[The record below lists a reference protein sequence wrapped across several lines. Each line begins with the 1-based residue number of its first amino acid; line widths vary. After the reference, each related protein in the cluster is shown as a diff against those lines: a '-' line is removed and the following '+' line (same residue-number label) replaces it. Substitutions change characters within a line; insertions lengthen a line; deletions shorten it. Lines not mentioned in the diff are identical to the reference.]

1 MAATGVVNN
10 NKTQHRF
17 TFSGILDM
25 EASQDHVFAHL
36 GHDAITNALDGFNST
51 ILAYGQTSSGKTFTI
66 TGGPERY
73 ADRGLIP
80 RALQMVFREMR
91 RRGSGGG
98 EGGREGGREAMQYQV
113 YVSYLEV
120 YNEFGYDLLAEGGRE
135 RGGAEHEGGQ
145 IELPRVALLE
155 DEAGN
160 CHLKGLS
167 MHAVS
172 TEEEALNLLFV
183 GDTNRAISETAMNQA
198 SSRSHCLFTMSLE
211 GRKQEGETVRRSKL
225 NLVDLAGSERVHK
238 TGGGGGGGRAG
249 QILKEAKYINQS
261 LFYLEM
267 VILALHEK
275 RTHVP
280 YRNSMMTSVLR
291 DSLGGN
297 CKTVM
302 VATVSTEKQ
311 HTEESLST
319 CRFAM
324 RVGQIRNE
332 ARRNEDVDPYQVI
345 KHLQTQLV
353 AARAEVG
360 WLKEKKREGR
370 LGEAEKE
377 AVRTACREFVR
388 TNASEGGEGGDGGA
402 RKRQDGEEKIEEQDE
417 EGEGPSLGA
426 PLTLSKIY
434 YAFRVLREMVWAAM
448 AQGRVQE
455 PTRGEEKGCNF
466 IAAAAPMAARAQ
478 QEEGMW
484 KGSSSRTGHPATPP
498 ALNTVQPPPPPPSD
512 LLPLPPSAVL
522 QDATQVLA
530 FFRMHHYSPRRRAAL
545 EEDTRLLKVKYRE
558 AKALGKK
565 VQKARHSVTCL
576 RKVAGQLRRW
586 KDEEEGEEEGRADN
600 ALVAEEEAK
609 VLQELEQEK
618 KAYQISYETLRDLKG
633 EIEGVQ
639 RAVDAHRVRLQAAF
653 DPWYAEARAAAVTGA
668 GTAGAAA
675 GGTTAD
681 GKGEGEAVVTCT
693 GEEKGCDE
701 EEGREEGRVQLLSA
715 PPPRKSSVTQ
725 SLMHAHAPQPVY
737 PLPAPLPTAP
747 DAVEGDIAAFYR
759 AKEELLLLRQQQ
771 RENSAGS
778 WLD

>member
-1 MAATGVVNN
+1 LAFDIPHDVAATGVVNN

-17 TFSGILDM
+17 TFTGILDM

-36 GHDAITNALDGFNST
+36 GQDAITNALDGFNST

-80 RALQMVFREMR
+80 RALQMVFREIR

-98 EGGREGGREAMQYQV
+98 EGGREGEREAVQYQV

-120 YNEFGYDLLAEGGRE
+120 YNEVGCDLLAEGGRE
-135 RGGAEHEGGQ
+135 GGGGGAEHEGGQ
-145 IELPRVALLE
+145 VKLPRVALLE

-198 SSRSHCLFTMSLE
+198 SSRSHCLFTLSLE
-211 GRKQEGETVRRSKL
+211 GRKQGGETVRRSKL

-249 QILKEAKYINQS
+249 QILKESKYINQS

-345 KHLQTQLV
+345 KRLQTQLV

-360 WLKEKKREGR
+360 WLKEGKREGR
-370 LGEAEKE
+370 LEEAEKE
-377 AVRTACREFVR
+377 AVRAACREFVMANGR
-388 TNASEGGEGGDGGA
+388 KEGEGGGIGV
-402 RKRQDGEEKIEEQDE
+402 REWQDGEEKKKEQGE
-417 EGEGPSLGA
+417 GGEGPGLGA
-426 PLTLSKIY
+426 PLTLPKIY
-434 YAFRVLREMVWAAM
+434 YAFRVLREMVWAGT
-448 AQGRVQE
+448 AQGRPQE
-455 PTRGEEKGCNF
+455 PTREEEKGCDS
-466 IAAAAPMAARAQ
+466 ITVATEPTAVDAQ
-478 QEEGMW
+478 HEEGERR
-484 KGSSSRTGHPATPP
+484 GSSNRHGRQTTPP
-498 ALNTVQPPPPPPSD
+498 ISATVPPPSPTAN
-512 LLPLPPSAVL
+512 LLPLPPSVVL
-522 QDATQVLA
+522 QDATQALA
-530 FFRMHHYSPRRRAAL
+530 FFRLHHYPPRRRAAL
-545 EEDTRLLKVKYRE
+545 EEDTRLLKGKFRE
-558 AKALGKK
+558 AKALGER

-586 KDEEEGEEEGRADN
+586 KDEEEIGEEGGRADN

-618 KAYQISYETLRDLKG
+618 KAYHVSYEALRDLKG

-653 DPWYAEARAAAVTGA
+653 DPWYAEARAAAEA
-668 GTAGAAA
+668 GKGLAGAEA
-675 GGTTAD
+675 GATTAE
-681 GKGEGEAVVTCT
+681 GKGEGEVVVTCT
-693 GEEKGCDE
+693 GEETGGGEKDGM
-701 EEGREEGRVQLLSA
+701 EEGRMQLLSA
-715 PPPRKSSVTQ
+715 PPPRK
-725 SLMHAHAPQPVY
+725 
-737 PLPAPLPTAP
+737 PLCPLSAPLPMAP
-747 DAVEGDIAAFYR
+747 DAVEDDIAAFYR
-759 AKEELLLLRQQQ
+759 AKEELLLLRQQ
-771 RENSAGS
+771 RESATGS
-778 WLD
+778 WFG